1 MGTDERV
8 ETVTPDHVNAVFEFA
23 GALLTWMNVKRV
35 WEDRGY
41 AGVYLPAVILFM
53 SWGFWNL
60 YFYSSLQQPWS
71 VIATYVM
78 TSANIAWVGLMLW
91 FGRK

>member
-1 MGTDERV
+1 
-8 ETVTPDHVNAVFEFA
+8 
-23 GALLTWMNVKRV
+23 
-35 WEDRGY
+35 
-41 AGVYLPAVILFM
+41 M